1 MENSSSGLMKVAKY
15 IVIVLIVITIIVI
28 LVFEYKKYSK
38 NKDKC
43 SNIES
48 VYATNKIKITQPSKS
63 ILPTKKT
70 LCSPLKKV
78 AIMGSYNSC
87 AVENFCYSYVDTCS
101 LSKWIKLGIRA
112 VDFEIYSKNGEPVI
126 AVSSDDSYCLK
137 NSYNSI
143 QLKDALKVVSSNAFS
158 GDITNTKLEPP
169 FFITLRVKSAIS
181 GIYDKIWQAI
191 TATLSG
197 NLLCSNQVEPS
208 IFAIP
213 SPPMTDENT
222 PILNAQIKTLM
233 NKVIIIFDSTNTQKN
248 SQPFNQ
254 VAGRLSKI
262 IHIYTP
268 VKRFNNISSTTPLAA
283 TSFNVAIPSL
293 GCSSTNAVTN
303 SSNVNL
309 LEKPLNIMHM
319 NFQSFDDSLQKYLTS
334 FKATANRDHGSGG
347 EYYSMIVLQK
357 FVQAGGSSDSADG
370 SSSSPGCSIDSM
382 KKAFE
387 DNPSLKSTFG
397 F

>member
-48 VYATNKIKITQPSKS
+48 VYATNKIKITQPSNDKQ
-63 ILPTKKT
+63 TKAT

-143 QLKDALKVVSSNAFS
+143 QLKDALKVISTNAFAS
-158 GDITNTKLEPP
+158 GQKSIPP
-169 FFITLRVKSAIS
+169 FFITLRVKSAIAE
-181 GIYDKIWQAI
+181 IYDKIWQAI
-191 TATLSG
+191 VANLSKTL
-197 NLLCSNQVEPS
+197 LLCNNQVNPS
-208 IFAIP
+208 IFAKP
-213 SPPMTDENT
+213 NLPMTDENT
-222 PILNAQIKTLM
+222 PILNTQIKTLM
-233 NKVIIIFDSTNTQKN
+233 NKIIIIFDSTNTQKN
-248 SQPFNQ
+248 SKPFDQ
-254 VAGRLSKI
+254 IAGRLSKI

-268 VKRFNNISSTTPLAA
+268 VKRFNNISSTTALAA

-293 GCSSTNAVTN
+293 GCSATNTVTN

-309 LEKPLNIMHM
+309 LEKSLNIMHM
-319 NFQSFDDSLQKYLTS
+319 NFQSFDDSLQKYLDT
-334 FKATANRDHGSGG
+334 FKAPANQGGGPGG
-347 EYYSMIVLQK
+347 EYYSMIPLQT
-357 FVQAGGSSDSADG
+357 FVQAVGSSGSTDG
-370 SSSSPGCSIDSM
+370 SSSSSPGCSIDSM
-382 KKAFE
+382 KQAFAN
-387 DNPSLKSTFG
+387 NPGLKSSFG

>member
-15 IVIVLIVITIIVI
+15 VVIVLIVITIIVI

-48 VYATNKIKITQPSKS
+48 VYANKIKITQPSNDKQ
-63 ILPTKKT
+63 TKAT

-143 QLKDALKVVSSNAFS
+143 QLKDALKVISTNAFAS
-158 GDITNTKLEPP
+158 DQSSMPP
-169 FFITLRVKSAIS
+169 FFITLRVKSAIAE
-181 GIYDKIWQAI
+181 IYDKIWQAI
-191 TATLSG
+191 VANLSKTL
-197 NLLCSNQVEPS
+197 LLCNNQVDPS
-208 IFAIP
+208 IFAKP
-213 SPPMTDENT
+213 NTHMTDENT
-222 PILNAQIKTLM
+222 PILNTQIKTLM
-233 NKVIIIFDSTNTQKN
+233 NKIIIIFDSTNTQKN
-248 SQPFNQ
+248 SKSFDQI
-254 VAGRLSKI
+254 AGRLSKI

-268 VKRFNNISSTTPLAA
+268 VKRFNNISLSTPLAA

-293 GCSSTNAVTN
+293 GCSATNTVTN

-309 LEKPLNIMHM
+309 LEKSLNIMHM
-319 NFQSFDDSLQKYLTS
+319 NFQSFDDSLQKYLDT
-334 FKATANRDHGSGG
+334 FKAPANRDQGSGG
-347 EYYSMIVLQK
+347 EYYSMIPLQT
-357 FVQAGGSSDSADG
+357 FIQAGGSSDSADG

-382 KKAFE
+382 KQAF
-387 DNPSLKSTFG
+387 DNNPGLKSSLG